1 MGVLFGLGA
10 AVTWGSADY
19 VAASVGRRIGSH
31 RVVLGF
37 HVVATALLALL
48 VFGPGSLNGV
58 TGADV
63 AFFVLVGAV
72 GWLGYACFYR
82 ALSIGPISVLS
93 PIVSGYAMVTLLLAI
108 ILLDERLGLAAG
120 CAVVVSVIGI
130 VLASSGLRH
139 IWKAWRGT
147 GSGLQSEPLQR
158 LNAPALLFA
167 LAALFLIGAFVLGV
181 SVKADDLGWLVPIF
195 LARLFSTIFI
205 AASLIRGGG
214 WRFPDRS
221 PRVLWAI
228 VALAVLDTAGYVSFN
243 LGTERSDTAI
253 VAAASAPYAVIPVI
267 AGVLVFHERPTPT
280 EWVGVGFVVAGL
292 VLLGLAVG

>member
-19 VAASVGRRIGSH
+19 VAAIAGRRIGSH

-37 HVVATALLALL
+37 HVVATFLLALL
-48 VFGPGSLNGV
+48 VLGTGSLEGV
-58 TGADV
+58 STADV
-63 AFFVLVGAV
+63 GFFVLVGAI
-72 GWLGYACFYR
+72 GWTGYACFYR
-82 ALSIGPISVLS
+82 ALAIGPISVLS

-108 ILLDERLGLAAG
+108 VLLDERLGLAAA

-130 VLASSGLRH
+130 VLSSSGLRH
-139 IWKAWRGT
+139 IFRVEWVDAHG
-147 GSGLQSEPLQR
+147 
-158 LNAPALLFA
+158 LLFA
-167 LAALFLIGAFVLGV
+167 LAAMLLIGAFVLGV
-181 SVKADDLGWLVPIF
+181 SVKADDLGWLAPVF
-195 LARLFSTIFI
+195 LARLFSTVFVF
-205 AASLIRGGG
+205 ASLIRGGA

-221 PRVLWAI
+221 PRVLWAV
-228 VALAVLDTAGYVSFN
+228 VALALLDTAGYVSFN

-267 AGVLVFHERPTPT
+267 AGVLFFHERPTPI
-280 EWVGVGFVVAGL
+280 EWVGVGFVIGGL

>member
-19 VAASVGRRIGSH
+19 VAAIAGRRIGSH

-37 HVVATALLALL
+37 HVIATIILALL
-48 VFGPGSLNGV
+48 VLGSGSLEGV

-63 AFFVLVGAV
+63 AFFVLVGAI
-72 GWLGYACFYR
+72 GWTGYACFYR

-108 ILLDERLGLAAG
+108 ILLDERLGFAAA

-139 IWKAWRGT
+139 IWEAARRADF
-147 GSGLQSEPLQR
+147 SLPSAQSQR
-158 LNAPALLFA
+158 LDARGLLFA
-167 LAALFLIGAFVLGV
+167 LAAMVLIGAFVLGV
-181 SVKADDLGWLVPIF
+181 SVKADDLGWLVPVF
-195 LARLFSTIFI
+195 LARLFSTVFVF
-205 AASLIRGGG
+205 ASLIRSGG

-221 PRVLWAI
+221 PRVIGALG
-228 VALAVLDTAGYVSFN
+228 ALALLDTAGYISFN

-253 VAAASAPYAVIPVI
+253 VAAASAPYAVIPVV
-267 AGVLVFHERPTPT
+267 AGVLFFHERPTPV
-280 EWVGVGFVVAGL
+280 EWAGVGLVIAGL

>member
-19 VAASVGRRIGSH
+19 VAAIAGRRIGSH

-37 HVVATALLALL
+37 HVVATFLLALL
-48 VFGPGSLNGV
+48 VLGTGSLQGV
-58 TGADV
+58 SAAD
-63 AFFVLVGAV
+63 AGFFVLVGAI
-72 GWLGYACFYR
+72 GWTGYACFYR
-82 ALSIGPISVLS
+82 ALAIGPISVLS

-108 ILLDERLGLAAG
+108 ILLDERLGVAAAG
-120 CAVVVSVIGI
+120 AVVVSVVGI

-139 IWKAWRGT
+139 IFRI
-147 GSGLQSEPLQR
+147 ER
-158 LNAPALLFA
+158 LDAHGLLFA
-167 LAALFLIGAFVLGV
+167 LAAMVLIGAFVLGV
-181 SVKADDLGWLVPIF
+181 SVKADDLGWLAPVF
-195 LARLFSTIFI
+195 LARLFSTVFVF
-205 AASLIRGGG
+205 ASLIKGGA

-221 PRVLWAI
+221 PRVLWAV
-228 VALAVLDTAGYVSFN
+228 VALALLDTAGYISFN

-267 AGVLVFHERPTPT
+267 AGVLFFHERPTPT
-280 EWVGVGFVVAGL
+280 EWVGVGFVIAGL